1 MRRITFFI
9 GNGFDINVGL
19 DTRYSDFYTYYLQ
32 QNPSDMLVEDILEK
46 SKQKDD
52 EFWSDLEVGLG
63 NYTAQITDNQ
73 ISSFFD
79 SENAMEEALA
89 DYLEMQTERI
99 QISGDMEKEIATLM
113 RESILQFYERLAK
126 EPEQYIRNVI
136 RAVRDSIVYSFISF
150 NYTDAFDRCLQLVKK
165 QYPNIGNHRADN
177 GNVYNHSVGEIIHIN
192 GTINAEMI
200 LGVNDADQIAN
211 EKIRENSL
219 YRQFF
224 IKEEANKRFGQN
236 KIQDTRSI
244 IDSSEVICIYGMSI
258 GITDKMWWEYLA
270 QWLRGGDKRRL
281 IIFAKQDK
289 KMERITKWNLFPSE
303 NKVRNKFRDNSGI
316 NENEWSKIEGK
327 IFVKFDSDLFD
338 FKITKD

>member
-1 MRRITFFI
+1 MRRITFFFFFC
-9 GNGFDINVGL
+9 FDINVGL